1 MHPVCRASQRRQHSQ
16 PACLPAEELAQV
28 QGVVRGGEL
37 RVDVQVIRMVTVN
50 FASLYST
57 GQRPQPQSNEPE
69 GATVVVRIATTL
81 SGREIF
87 PSEPAALGSTSPVG
101 ALCQEQYGA

>member
-1 MHPVCRASQRRQHSQ
+1 MHASSVHGKSAKAPQ